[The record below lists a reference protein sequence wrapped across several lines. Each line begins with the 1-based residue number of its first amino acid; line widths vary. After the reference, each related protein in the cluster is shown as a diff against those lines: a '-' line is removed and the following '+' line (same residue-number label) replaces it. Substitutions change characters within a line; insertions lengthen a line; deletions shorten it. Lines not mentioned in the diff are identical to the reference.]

1 MQVLPLFGTTVLMA
15 ATAYV
20 VVLATQQDVATI
32 PVIGAPSASVELGP
46 SARQIRLAPNAR
58 DDAYYT
64 AITDRPLF
72 QESRRPLRTEAE
84 PEIVAEVEDA
94 APSAPATPT
103 ERPVP
108 DVRLLGV
115 LAGGARTA
123 ALLSLAGDDPEWHS
137 LDTVIEGWTLAEI
150 AATHVVFTEKER
162 EHRVE
167 LYQR

>member
-32 PVIGAPSASVELGP
+32 PVIGAPSASVEQGA

-72 QESRRPLRTEAE
+72 QESRRPLQTEAE
-84 PEIVAEVEDA
+84 PASAPEPQDA
-94 APSAPATPT
+94 APEAPTAPT
-103 ERPVP
+103 ERAIP

-115 LAGGARTA
+115 LAGGAHTA

-137 LDTVIEGWTLAEI
+137 IATVIEGWTLAEI